1 MKSYDVVISGA
12 GPAGC
17 SSALFLAQK
26 GYRVLLLDKATF
38 PREKVCGDGITA
50 ASSTLLEE
58 MGVMDRL
65 RLRLGALMV
74 CKGVT
79 IYSPAGTVVQGRILQ
94 AGSLTGATYV
104 IPRKEFDDSLISCVK
119 EHSAI
124 TFLENTSVT
133 DIIMDG
139 DRARGVRSSAGDWFG
154 RVVIAAD
161 GAYSP
166 IASRLHLANKEKKHQ
181 GFAIRAYYSKV
192 EGLTDSIELHYDK
205 SMVPGYGWIF
215 PLGNQRA
222 NVGVGL
228 MIRFKDQRGLKQLF
242 ERFVGENAFASAKL
256 KNAVMEPGTL
266 KGWPLPFG
274 SFQGKR
280 GRGNV
285 LLTGDAGSFVDP
297 LNGEGI
303 YYALKSG
310 RYAAEAVARALDEE
324 DTRAS
329 GYYEK
334 LWRKEFSFH
343 EFTLG
348 YALQPL
354 LNNEFLLESLMR
366 FAAKKQTR
374 ANLLA
379 GVIGHNFKKRDLLKL
394 ISPFL

>member
-17 SSALFLAQK
+17 SSALFLARK

-50 ASSTLLEE
+50 TSSTLLEE
-58 MGVMDRL
+58 MGVMDLVRL
-65 RLRLGALMV
+65 RLAPLMV
-74 CKGVT
+74 FNGVT
-79 IYSPAGTVVQGRILQ
+79 LFSPAGTVVQGRISQ
-94 AGSLTGATYV
+94 SGSLTGGAYV
-104 IPRKEFDDSLISCVK
+104 IPRKELDDCLIACVK
-119 EHSAI
+119 EHSTI
-124 TFLENTSVT
+124 TFLENTAVT

-139 DRARGVRSSAGDWFG
+139 ERARGVRSSGVDWFG
-154 RVVIAAD
+154 RVIIAAE

-166 IASRLHLANKEKKHQ
+166 IASRLNLANREKKHQ
-181 GFAIRAYYSKV
+181 GFAIRAYFSKV

-205 SMVPGYGWIF
+205 SMLPGYGWIF

-228 MIRFKDQRGLKQLF
+228 MTRFKDQRGLKKLF
-242 ERFVGENAFASAKL
+242 ERFVSENAFASEKL

-266 KGWPLPFG
+266 KAWPLPFG

-297 LNGEGI
+297 LSGEGI

-310 RYAAEAVARALDEE
+310 RYAAEAAARALNEE
-324 DTRAS
+324 ETRAS
-329 GYYEK
+329 MYYEK
-334 LWRKEFSFH
+334 LWRKEFLFH
-343 EFTLG
+343 DFTIG
-348 YALQPL
+348 YSLQAL
-354 LNNEFLLESLMR
+354 LNNQFLLESIMR

-394 ISPFL
+394 IPPFS

>member
-1 MKSYDVVISGA
+1 MKCYDVVISGA

-26 GYRVLLLDKATF
+26 GYSVLLLDKATF
-38 PREKVCGDGITA
+38 PREKVCGDGLTA
-50 ASSTLLEE
+50 ASSAILEE
-58 MGVMDRL
+58 MNVMDL
-65 RLRLGALMV
+65 VRLRLGPLMV

-79 IYSPAGTVVQGRILQ
+79 LFSPAGTVVQGRLSQ
-94 AGSLTGATYV
+94 DGSLTGSIYV
-104 IPRKEFDDSLISCVK
+104 IPRKELDDCLIACVK
-119 EHSAI
+119 EHSTI
-124 TFLENTSVT
+124 TVLENTAVT

-139 DRARGVRSSAGDWFG
+139 DRARGVRSSGGEWFG
-154 RVVIAAD
+154 RVIIAAD

-166 IASRLHLANKEKKHQ
+166 IASRLNLANKEKKHH

-205 SMVPGYGWIF
+205 SMLPGYGWIF
-215 PLGNQRA
+215 PAGKQRA

-228 MIRFKDQRGLKQLF
+228 MTRFKDQRALKQLF
-242 ERFVGENAFASAKL
+242 ERFVAENAFASAKL

-266 KGWPLPFG
+266 RGWPLPFG

-297 LNGEGI
+297 LTGEGI

-310 RYAAEAVARALDEE
+310 RYAAEAAARALVEE
-324 DTRAS
+324 ETRAFMH
-329 GYYEK
+329 YEE
-334 LWRKEFSFH
+334 LWRKEFLFRK
-343 EFTLG
+343 FTLE
-348 YALQPL
+348 YAFQPL

-379 GVIGHNFKKRDLLKL
+379 GVIGHNLKKRDLLKL
-394 ISPFL
+394 IPPFS

>member
-1 MKSYDVVISGA
+1 MKCYDVVISGA

-26 GYRVLLLDKATF
+26 GYSVLLLDKATF
-38 PREKVCGDGITA
+38 PREKVCGDGLTA
-50 ASSTLLEE
+50 ASSAILEE
-58 MGVMDRL
+58 MNVMDL
-65 RLRLGALMV
+65 VRLRLGPLMV

-79 IYSPAGTVVQGRILQ
+79 LFSPAGTVVQGRLSQ
-94 AGSLTGATYV
+94 DGSLTGSIYV
-104 IPRKEFDDSLISCVK
+104 IPRKELDDCLIACVK
-119 EHSAI
+119 EHSTI
-124 TFLENTSVT
+124 TVLENTAVT

-139 DRARGVRSSAGDWFG
+139 DRARGVRSSGGEWFG
-154 RVVIAAD
+154 RVIIAAD

-166 IASRLHLANKEKKHQ
+166 IASRLNLANKEKKHH

-205 SMVPGYGWIF
+205 SMLPGYGWIF
-215 PLGNQRA
+215 PAGKQRA

-228 MIRFKDQRGLKQLF
+228 MTRFKDQRPLKQLF
-242 ERFVGENAFASAKL
+242 ERFVAENAFASAKL

-266 KGWPLPFG
+266 RGWPLPFG

-297 LNGEGI
+297 LTGEGI

-310 RYAAEAVARALDEE
+310 RYAAEAAARALVEE
-324 DTRAS
+324 ETRAFMH
-329 GYYEK
+329 YEE
-334 LWRKEFSFH
+334 LWRKEFLFRK
-343 EFTLG
+343 FTLE
-348 YALQPL
+348 YAFQPL

-379 GVIGHNFKKRDLLKL
+379 GVIGHNLKKRDLLKL
-394 ISPFL
+394 IPPFS

>member
-1 MKSYDVVISGA
+1 MKCYDVVISGA

-17 SSALFLAQK
+17 SSALYLAQK
-26 GYRVLLLDKATF
+26 GYSVLLLDKATF
-38 PREKVCGDGITA
+38 PREKVCGDGLTA
-50 ASSTLLEE
+50 ASSAILEE
-58 MGVMDRL
+58 MNVMDL
-65 RLRLGALMV
+65 VRLRLGPLMV

-79 IYSPAGTVVQGRILQ
+79 LFSPAGTVVQGRLSQ
-94 AGSLTGATYV
+94 AGILTGSIYV
-104 IPRKEFDDSLISCVK
+104 IPRKELDDCLIACVK
-119 EHSAI
+119 EHSTI
-124 TFLENTSVT
+124 TVLENTAVT

-139 DRARGVRSSAGDWFG
+139 DRARGVRSSGGEWFG

-166 IASRLHLANKEKKHQ
+166 IASRLNLANKEKKHQ
-181 GFAIRAYYSKV
+181 GFALRAYFSKV

-205 SMVPGYGWIF
+205 SMLPGYGWIF
-215 PLGNQRA
+215 PAGKQRA

-228 MIRFKDQRGLKQLF
+228 MTRFKDQRALKQLF
-242 ERFVGENAFASAKL
+242 ERFVAENAFASAKL
-256 KNAVMEPGTL
+256 KHAVMEPGTL
-266 KGWPLPFG
+266 RGWPLPFG

-297 LNGEGI
+297 LTGEGI

-310 RYAAEAVARALDEE
+310 RYAAEAAARALVEE
-324 DTRAS
+324 ETRAFMH
-329 GYYEK
+329 YEE
-334 LWRKEFSFH
+334 LWRKEFLFRK
-343 EFTLG
+343 FTLE

-366 FAAKKQTR
+366 FAAKKQKR

-379 GVIGHNFKKRDLLKL
+379 GVIGHNLKKRDLLKL
-394 ISPFL
+394 IPPFS